1 MSYAY
6 HMLGNVEGV
15 AKEHVSRLLTE
26 QETLLDLALNA
37 VIEALRMNPDRY
49 AVIYDSKYDSDDNI
63 FDSSTTPSAMPSS
76 PIPQNRYYNEYH
88 EGLLE
93 LAKAF
98 FKTLL
103 NQLVDKTMVAAVKVQ

>member
-1 MSYAY
+1 MTDEES
-6 HMLGNVEGV
+6 
-15 AKEHVSRLLTE
+15 
-26 QETLLDLALNA
+26 LLDLALKA

-49 AVIYDSKYDSDDNI
+49 KIIYNSKYDSDDNI

-76 PIPQNRYYNEYH
+76 PIPQNCYYNEYH

-98 FKTLL
+98 L
-103 NQLVDKTMVAAVKVQ
+103 NILSSQLVDKTMVAAVKGQ